1 MNNINPSD
9 LFKNLEEVE
18 KRMIEMEKNSKLA
31 ERKKEKENKK

>member
-18 KRMIEMEKNSKLA
+18 KRMIEMEKNSKPA
-31 ERKKEKENKK
+31 ERKKENEKNN